1 MTFGFIILRHVN
13 SEKTNEYWNQSV
25 KLIKTFYPNNQI
37 VIIDDNS
44 NLEYLKSD
52 REYSD
57 LIVIDS
63 EYPRRG
69 ELLPFIYFLKYKWF
83 DNAII
88 IHDGVFIHKRIP
100 FEHFNFPV
108 LPLWHHPGDKDEDN
122 IRNVMRLVIRLKN
135 NYKLNSKISS
145 RDVNVL
151 GMNQNEYN
159 ICFGCQCYINLHFL
173 EMIENKYNISNLV
186 NYVVCRTDRCA
197 LERVMG
203 LIFSEEYIE
212 LKNIK
217 SLLGLIVNHYK
228 AFRYDYSEYIDNF
241 NQGKIIQQVVKVWTG
256 R

>member
-135 NYKLNSKISS
+135 NYKLNSK
-145 RDVNVL
+145 
-151 GMNQNEYN
+151 M
-159 ICFGCQCYINLHFL
+159 
-173 EMIENKYNISNLV
+173 
-186 NYVVCRTDRCA
+186 
-197 LERVMG
+197 
-203 LIFSEEYIE
+203 
-212 LKNIK
+212 
-217 SLLGLIVNHYK
+217 
-228 AFRYDYSEYIDNF
+228 
-241 NQGKIIQQVVKVWTG
+241 
-256 R
+256 